1 MTKLRSRNMKYHT
14 FFSVGLATLMLC
26 VDKTEA
32 HSWVEKLL
40 LIASNGT
47 FVGTPGYPRG
57 FVPRTS
63 PAFSDFV
70 SENQIPPDGRPTGT
84 EILPTDPMCRTSQ
97 SIGNQ
102 TTGNPALVAAPGD
115 NIALIY
121 EENGHVTLLDRS
133 PTKPVGSGTVFVYG
147 TKQPSNDDTYLG
159 IHRVWNEAGTG
170 GDKRGK
176 LLATRPFD
184 DGQCYQNN
192 TSPLAESRRA
202 TLGTLGNDLP
212 CQNDVQLPED
222 AGTSGSYTL
231 YWVWEWPTLDNTT
244 GKLITNQ
251 SYTTCMDI
259 VMTAKKLASA
269 GDFNSKQIVD
279 SRAIQGQLSTAFLVN
294 PIIAEQLT
302 TTQGVIAQQTTAAA
316 SDYSPLQ
323 EATNGAGVTITVTV
337 TADADAG
344 KTKTEVVTVTTTVC
358 SCDSAA
364 SNAPTGPTTSS
375 ADPVAPVATPI
386 SPGTQTQASL
396 AQVDSTNIQTQ
407 PSITGVDPGATT
419 ASAATTATTA
429 STTS

>member
-1 MTKLRSRNMKYHT
+1 MKYCT
-14 FFSVGLATLMLC
+14 LIPAGLATLMLC
-26 VDKTEA
+26 VDNTEA

-70 SENQIPPDGRPTGT
+70 SENQIPPNGRPTAT
-84 EILPTDPMCRTSQ
+84 EILSTDLMCRPSQ
-97 SIGNQ
+97 IIGNQ
-102 TTGNPALVAAPGD
+102 TPGNPALVAAPGD

-133 PTKPVGSGTVFVYG
+133 PTKPVGSGTVFIYG
-147 TKQPSNDDTYLG
+147 TKQPSNSDTYLG

-202 TLGTLGNDLP
+202 ELGTLGNDLP
-212 CQNDVQLPED
+212 CQNNVQLPED
-222 AGTSGSYTL
+222 AGTSGMYTL
-231 YWVWEWPTLDNTT
+231 YWLWEWPTLDNTT
-244 GKLITNQ
+244 GKIIANQ

-259 VMTAKKLASA
+259 AMTPKKLANA
-269 GDFNSKQIVD
+269 GGFNSKQVVD
-279 SRAIQGQLSTAFLVN
+279 SRAIQAQLSTAFLVD
-294 PIIAEQLT
+294 PTIAEQLT
-302 TTQGVIAQQTTAAA
+302 TTQGVAAKQTTAAA
-316 SDYSPLQ
+316 SVFSPLQ
-323 EATNGAGVTITVTV
+323 ASTNRAGATTTVTIT
-337 TADADAG
+337 AGAGAG

-358 SCDSAA
+358 DCESAA
-364 SNAPTGPTTSS
+364 SDAPTAPTASS
-375 ADPVAPVATPI
+375 ASAVPVAPTVTPI
-386 SPGTQTQASL
+386 VPGPQAQASP
-396 AQVDSTNIQTQ
+396 AQVDSTNTQTQ
-407 PSITGVDPGATT
+407 PSTIGMVPG
-419 ASAATTATTA
+419 AATT
-429 STTS
+429 TSAAL

>member
-1 MTKLRSRNMKYHT
+1 MKPHLLPA
-14 FFSVGLATLMLC
+14 GLAALMLC
-26 VDKTEA
+26 ANQTLA

-63 PAFSDFV
+63 PLFSDFV
-70 SENQIPPDGRPTGT
+70 SENQIPPDGRVTAT
-84 EILPTDPMCRTSQ
+84 EILPTDLMCRPSQ

-102 TTGNPALVAAPGD
+102 TAGNPALIAAPGD

-133 PTKPVGSGTVFVYG
+133 PTKPVGSGTVFIYG
-147 TKQPSNDDTYLG
+147 TKQPSNTDTYLG

-202 TLGTLGNDLP
+202 ELGTVGNDLP

-222 AGTSGSYTL
+222 AGTSGTYTL
-231 YWVWEWPTLDNTT
+231 YWLWEWPTLDNVT
-244 GKLITNQ
+244 GTLITNQ

-259 VMTAKKLASA
+259 DMTPKKLESA
-269 GDFNSKQIVD
+269 GNFNSKQVVD
-279 SRAIQGQLSTAFLVN
+279 SRAIQAQLSTAFLVN
-294 PIIAEQLT
+294 PTIAEQLT
-302 TTQGVIAQQTTAAA
+302 TTQGVSGHQPTTPASASAAFGSLQGA
-316 SDYSPLQ
+316 S
-323 EATNGAGVTITVTV
+323 NGAGGTVTVTV
-337 TADADAG
+337 TAAAAAG
-344 KTKTEVVTVTTTVC
+344 AGQTKTEVVTVTTTVC
-358 SCDSAA
+358 NCEASSASAGSTPLA
-364 SNAPTGPTTSS
+364 SNGLESTVQTDPSTTLAQGLAVPTVTSTSS
-375 ADPVAPVATPI
+375 
-386 SPGTQTQASL
+386 
-396 AQVDSTNIQTQ
+396 
-407 PSITGVDPGATT
+407 
-419 ASAATTATTA
+419 
-429 STTS
+429 

>member
-1 MTKLRSRNMKYHT
+1 
-14 FFSVGLATLMLC
+14 MLC

-84 EILPTDPMCRTSQ
+84 EILPADLMCRASQ

-212 CQNDVQLPED
+212 CQNNVQLPED

-269 GDFNSKQIVD
+269 GDFNSKQI
-279 SRAIQGQLSTAFLVN
+279 STAVASAGAVLFSALPSVQPFLN
-294 PIIAEQLT
+294 PNSSIIPGSSATDTATENESAEANSLT
-302 TTQGVIAQQTTAAA
+302 TTTALTSQA
-316 SDYSPLQ
+316 S
-323 EATNGAGVTITVTV
+323 A
-337 TADADAG
+337 
-344 KTKTEVVTVTTTVC
+344 
-358 SCDSAA
+358 
-364 SNAPTGPTTSS
+364 TSS
-375 ADPVAPVATPI
+375 AATC
-386 SPGTQTQASL
+386 TK
-396 AQVDSTNIQTQ
+396 
-407 PSITGVDPGATT
+407 T
-419 ASAATTATTA
+419 AAGSGRRRRRNR
-429 STTS
+429 